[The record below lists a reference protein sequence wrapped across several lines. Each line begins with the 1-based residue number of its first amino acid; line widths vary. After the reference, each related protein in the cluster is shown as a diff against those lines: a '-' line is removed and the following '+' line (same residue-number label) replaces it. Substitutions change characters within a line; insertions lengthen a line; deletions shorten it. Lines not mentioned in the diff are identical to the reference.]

1 MAALN
6 ESGVKS
12 LLEHLQGDFKAISG
26 EAKKKLPAVKEVTR
40 ICLMTWQWPISMV
53 VTFSASKCIGNRIEN
68 FRLTYKVDFV
78 ALVC

>member
-26 EAKKKLPAVKEVTR
+26 EAKKKLPAVKEVKARLIPETLT
-40 ICLMTWQWPISMV
+40 IPYNFFVLYMV
-53 VTFSASKCIGNRIEN
+53 ITVFS
-68 FRLTYKVDFV
+68 LTMYYVIME
-78 ALVC
+78 

>member
-40 ICLMTWQWPISMV
+40 ICLMTWQ
-53 VTFSASKCIGNRIEN
+53 
-68 FRLTYKVDFV
+68 
-78 ALVC
+78 